1 MSKTNF
7 EFLDALGQIARDK
20 GISVDTL
27 LDALANAL
35 VAAYKRRPDA
45 AEEAVVTID
54 PDSGEIRVYGQELNE
69 DGEVVREW
77 DDTPDDFGR
86 IAAQTAKQVILQ
98 RIREVERDMKYEEY
112 AGREGDIV
120 TGIVQQTDNRYTL
133 LDLGKVEAL
142 LPQAEQVSY
151 ERYEHGARLKAY
163 IVEVRKTTK
172 GPQIVVSRT
181 HPGLIKRLFELE
193 VPEIGSG
200 VVEIKAA
207 AREPGHRTKIAVWS
221 NDPNVDPVGACVGAR
236 GSRVR
241 MVTNELRGE
250 RVDVVPFSDDPVELI
265 QNALAPARVREVRLD
280 EETGTATVIVS
291 DFQLSLAIGK
301 EGQNARL
308 AARLTGWRIDIKS
321 ETQLAEEEAG
331 YGDQEWAE
339 GEWVEDEGGEL
350 VWKPAEGGEAMSAE
364 EWSHQAEETGDPAAA
379 AAPAAGRRS
388 RRRVR
393 RRRRGGS
400 RRGGA
405 RRGHRSDGRSDGR
418 CDRRRP
424 RHSPG
429 TDLCRLPDGPAG
441 RRADPGRTERSG
453 RADRRSLRTGAWGLA
468 LLGIV
473 GLPGSCRAQAWIRSG
488 LRHGDRRCG
497 GRALSGRPG
506 GGVGAG
512 DTRCA
517 RIRGWATRWA
527 RRRTKDEENHLP
539 KKIRVYELAKELGLT
554 NKEGLELAL
563 SLGIG
568 VKSHSSSIEDAQADR
583 VRRKA
588 DADGLR
594 RPVQPEEPAPAK
606 KAAKATKAAEAVPA
620 AARRRAGQR
629 RPSRRPR
636 PRRWPHRAVPPP
648 ASPRSRRRRPARW
661 RLRRRPHPR
670 RPVRPQR
677 FRFARLA

>member
-54 PDSGEIRVYGQELNE
+54 PDSGEIRVYGQELDE
-69 DGEVVREW
+69 EGEVVREW

-236 GSRVR
+236 GS
-241 MVTNELRGE
+241 
-250 RVDVVPFSDDPVELI
+250 
-265 QNALAPARVREVRLD
+265 ARAH
-280 EETGTATVIVS
+280 G
-291 DFQLSLAIGK
+291 
-301 EGQNARL
+301 
-308 AARLTGWRIDIKS
+308 
-321 ETQLAEEEAG
+321 
-331 YGDQEWAE
+331 
-339 GEWVEDEGGEL
+339 
-350 VWKPAEGGEAMSAE
+350 
-364 EWSHQAEETGDPAAA
+364 HQR
-379 AAPAAGRRS
+379 AAGRAGRRGAVLGRPGRTDPERAGPGARARGAPGRGDRYGDGHRERLPALLGHRQGGSERPPGGAPHRLAHRHQERDPAGRGRS
-388 RRRVR
+388 RLRRPGMGRGRVGRGRERRDGLEAGRGRRGHVGRGVVAPGAR
-393 RRRRGGS
+393 RRRTRP
-400 RRGGA
+400 
-405 RRGHRSDGRSDGR
+405 
-418 CDRRRP
+418 RRP
-424 RHSPG
+424 TRPPPSPG
-429 TDLCRLPDGPAG
+429 TPTG
-441 RRADPGRTERSG
+441 RCP
-453 RADRRSLRTGAWGLA
+453 L
-468 LLGIV
+468 
-473 GLPGSCRAQAWIRSG
+473 
-488 LRHGDRRCG
+488 
-497 GRALSGRPG
+497 
-506 GGVGAG
+506 
-512 DTRCA
+512 
-517 RIRGWATRWA
+517 
-527 RRRTKDEENHLP
+527 
-539 KKIRVYELAKELGLT
+539 
-554 NKEGLELAL
+554 
-563 SLGIG
+563 
-568 VKSHSSSIEDAQADR
+568 
-583 VRRKA
+583 
-588 DADGLR
+588 
-594 RPVQPEEPAPAK
+594 
-606 KAAKATKAAEAVPA
+606 
-620 AARRRAGQR
+620 
-629 RPSRRPR
+629 RPSPWWRPK
-636 PRRWPHRAVPPP
+636 
-648 ASPRSRRRRPARW
+648 SR
-661 RLRRRPHPR
+661 
-670 RPVRPQR
+670 QK
-677 FRFARLA
+677 